1 MGISNIVIVGLLVI
15 IIILLIVILMRRPN
29 DSQRTD
35 SNNSG
40 ATKKEEKISPTIE
53 NKAISL
59 SSVDE
64 IVLQNSL
71 GEELTFS
78 RPSEISNTKY
88 REVSI
93 NGTGNIVQ
101 SAGQGAVEIQT
112 LNELSNIAGMEL
124 YTSEVSLEE
133 LLKNYTYTDGKI
145 ASVQF
150 RSADGTGI
158 RSHHGFEV
166 FDSSSVAAIEPLLL
180 TTVAMQ
186 GMAIVS
192 GQYYLKQI
200 TKSLNK
206 ISKDIEELKEIHE
219 SNTRGTLR
227 YCRKRLLE
235 IIQMKH
241 CSSTDLNEVRDI
253 AGKAGEIMEQYRDRY
268 ESALREVENYKA
280 ESLFVDSAINDY
292 NSKIA
297 KLRYL
302 LQVCMVADRIVDEAR
317 LAEFVIRRKIDV
329 NDPQI
334 EDVFNL
340 MDEHY
345 HNGFNAKIIEE
356 SEELT
361 QRIRGKGKT
370 IVKGSFAFPSD
381 YNKLLEPINSSAEKI
396 EGDIIDLTGCVRRIE
411 ETRNKC
417 EHVVLLLNENGEEP
431 RFFTE
436 ITDDEEEIPDGTRMS
451 SDVGGTD

>member
-1 MGISNIVIVGLLVI
+1 MGISNLVIVGLLLI
-15 IIILLIVILMRRPN
+15 IIILLIVILMKRPN

-35 SNNSG
+35 RNNSDV
-40 ATKKEEKISPTIE
+40 TKIEEKISPTLDE
-53 NKAISL
+53 KALSL
-59 SSVDE
+59 SSVYE

-71 GEELTFS
+71 GKELTFS
-78 RPSEISNTKY
+78 RPAEVSNAKY
-88 REVSI
+88 REVKI

-101 SAGQGAVEIQT
+101 HVGQGAVEIQT

-124 YTSEVSLEE
+124 YTSEVPLED
-133 LLKNYTYTDGKI
+133 LLKNFTYKDGKI

-158 RSHHGFEV
+158 RSHHGFDV
-166 FDSSSVAAIEPLLL
+166 FDSSTVAAIEPVLL

-200 TKSLNK
+200 NKSLNK

-235 IIQMKH
+235 ITQMRH
-241 CSSTDLNEVRDI
+241 CSDTDLMEVRDI
-253 AGKAGEIMEQYRDRY
+253 AGKAGVILEQYRDRY
-268 ESALREVENYKA
+268 MIALREVDNY
-280 ESLFVDSAINDY
+280 EVRSFLIESAINEY
-292 NSKIA
+292 NSRIIKM
-297 KLRYL
+297 RYL

-317 LAEFVIRRKIDV
+317 LAELVIRRKIDV

-356 SEELT
+356 SEELV
-361 QRIRGKGKT
+361 QRVREKGKT

-381 YNKLLEPINSSAEKI
+381 YSKLLEPINSSADIIK
-396 EGDIIDLTGCVRRIE
+396 GDIFDLTGCVRRVE
-411 ETRNKC
+411 EKQSKL
-417 EHVVLLLNENGEEP
+417 EHVGLLLSENGEAP
-431 RFFTE
+431 RFFVE
-436 ITDDEEEIPDGTRMS
+436 I
-451 SDVGGTD
+451 SDNKETY